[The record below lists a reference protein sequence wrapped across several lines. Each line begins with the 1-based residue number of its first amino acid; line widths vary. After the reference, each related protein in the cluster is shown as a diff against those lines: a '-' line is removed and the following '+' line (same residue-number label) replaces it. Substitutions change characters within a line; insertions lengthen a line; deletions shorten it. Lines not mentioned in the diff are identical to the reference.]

1 MEAEMQRKALKKMTL
16 NNYISLVAIVG
27 TEFMNLLKSFPW
39 ASIGKYKLKWYSIH
53 SLNIF

>member
-1 MEAEMQRKALKKMTL
+1 MQRKALKKMTL